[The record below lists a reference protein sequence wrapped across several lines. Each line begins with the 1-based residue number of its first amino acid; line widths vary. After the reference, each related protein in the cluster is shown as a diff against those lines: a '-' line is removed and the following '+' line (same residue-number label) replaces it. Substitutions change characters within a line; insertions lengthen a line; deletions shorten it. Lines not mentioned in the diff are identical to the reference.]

1 MNKLIAILLAL
12 TLFSCEKICSV
23 TSILCKG
30 STKKI
35 EFIDFTQIDQ
45 FPQFKNCDEILSFE
59 ESKTCFEQT
68 IHNQISD
75 RIQQLKLITKEN
87 ITDTLQIQFTID
99 KNGHFLCNKIIAK
112 DSLNIKLPDLSLE
125 IQKIIQT
132 LPSINPAQKRGI
144 PVAST
149 YTIPLVIN
157 TK

>member
-1 MNKLIAILLAL
+1 MNKLIAIILAL

-30 STKKI
+30 NPKKV
-35 EFIDFTQIDQ
+35 EYIDFTQIDQ
-45 FPQFKNCDEILSFE
+45 FPQFKDCDEMLSFE

-68 IHNQISD
+68 IHNEINN
-75 RIQQLKLITKEN
+75 RIQQLKLITKDN

-99 KNGHFLCNKIIAK
+99 KNGQFLCNKIIAK
-112 DSLNIKLPDLSLE
+112 DSLNIKLPNLSSE

-132 LPSINPAQKRGI
+132 LPAINPAQKRGI
-144 PVAST
+144 PVSST
-149 YTIPLVIN
+149 YTIPLVIK